1 MSLNGEPQVAIR
13 GTADFCTSAFSSSPS
28 PRNWFRLKKIQ
39 VNVLL
44 FLPQSDQR
52 FKSQKNLI
60 NNNIKY
66 RKQQFFT
73 FERLEPPNVS
83 KCCFK
88 NYLFDFHNSRIY
100 SVKQV
105 FVLVL
110 LYFLRF
116 YNFVLHFI
124 NYAKTNLCF
133 WQTTNDD
140 KLYLF
145 ISFSIYH

>member
-1 MSLNGEPQVAIR
+1 MSLNGELQVAIR

-28 PRNWFRLKKIQ
+28 PRNWFRSKKIQ

-52 FKSQKNLI
+52 FKSQKNPI
-60 NNNIKY
+60 NNDIKY

-73 FERLEPPNVS
+73 FERLEQPNVS

-88 NYLFDFHNSRIY
+88 NYLFDCHNSRVY

-110 LYFLRF
+110 LYFSVGFTTYTTKLKRF
-116 YNFVLHFI
+116 YNFGLHFI
-124 NYAKTNLCF
+124 NYAKTNLF
-133 WQTTNDD
+133 LANN
-140 KLYLF
+140 K
-145 ISFSIYH
+145 